1 MNHFVLIL
9 IVIFGAFVG
18 GVVVPKKS
26 RGNCSDVDCPYS
38 SYCVAGR
45 CVRLQRIPCNWENGC
60 PPELPVCWKNF
71 CSASKP
77 TFLSCR
83 NIAEVD
89 LASREPMAI
98 GLHKAAWAG
107 TIGDELPIVVKGPVE
122 QTARKRSMFRRSIID
137 EIEMLTTL
145 GFSAQEWLPKY
156 FGGCLNSEQIFPGL
170 LIILFGCFCFDKC
183 FFFFLWDLLR
193 FFFFFCLFACVLFIL

>member
-1 MNHFVLIL
+1 MI
-9 IVIFGAFVG
+9 ISIFFIIIISSQLVST
-18 GVVVPKKS
+18 VVVPKKS

-45 CVRLQRIPCNWENGC
+45 CVRLQRIPCNWEKGC
-60 PPELPVCWKNF
+60 PPELPICWKNF

-83 NIAEVD
+83 NIYEVD
-89 LASREPMAI
+89 LTSRDPMAL

-107 TIGDELPIVVKGPVE
+107 TIGDELPVVVKGPVE
-122 QTARKRSMFRRSIID
+122 QTARRRGMFLRSVTEEID
-137 EIEMLTTL
+137 MLTTL

-156 FGGCLNSEQIFPGL
+156 FGGCLTNEQFFPGKQNVL
-170 LIILFGCFCFDKC
+170 LM
-183 FFFFLWDLLR
+183 
-193 FFFFFCLFACVLFIL
+193 FI